1 MSIPERTTAAFC
13 GIVAYLGWGFVAL
26 YFGILDDRGV
36 APIPLLAHRILWSA
50 AFCVILLGL
59 IGRVREVGCVF
70 YDPAR
75 WMPLGLSSVLIMVNW
90 LAFVYAVAQK
100 RLTEASLGYYL
111 LPLVSV
117 LLGWLV
123 LRERLS
129 RVQWFCLLLAS
140 MGVGILI
147 WQEGRIPWIG
157 VTVALSFGF
166 YGLVRK
172 LTPVGPIVGLTVETI
187 LLAPLAGLYLGS
199 GTTPAEYDMMTYV
212 LLVLAGAITASLLM
226 LYAKAAQGLKLS
238 TLGFMQY
245 IAPTCQLLVA
255 MYLRPEQP
263 QWIGFIPI
271 WTALGIFSV
280 HVVVR
285 SRTTVQPV
293 KILNRP
299 ADSSTVRAGDS

>member
-1 MSIPERTTAAFC
+1 MFIPERTTAAFC
-13 GIVAYLGWGFVAL
+13 GIAAYLGWGFVAL

-36 APIPLLAHRILWSA
+36 APLALLAHRIIWSA
-50 AFCVILLGL
+50 VFCVLLLGL
-59 IGRVREVGCVF
+59 IGRTREIVSVF
-70 YDPAR
+70 SHRTR
-75 WMPLGLSSVLIMVNW
+75 WMALGLSSILIAVNW
-90 LAFVYAVAQK
+90 LAFVYAVDQK

-123 LRERLS
+123 LRERLD
-129 RVQWFCLLLAS
+129 RVQWFCLLLATC
-140 MGVGILI
+140 GVGILI
-147 WQEGRIPWIG
+147 WQQGQIPWIG

-187 LLAPLAGLYLGS
+187 LLVPLAGLYLGS
-199 GTTPAEYDMMTYV
+199 GATGQEYDILTYA
-212 LLVLAGAITASLLM
+212 LLILAGAITASLLM
-226 LYAKAAQGLKLS
+226 LYAKAAQVLKLS

-255 MYLRPEQP
+255 MYLRPERP

-271 WTALGIFSV
+271 WTALVIFSV
-280 HVVVR
+280 HVAVR
-285 SRTTVQPV
+285 SQTRVRPV
-293 KILNRP
+293 KMPDRP

>member
-36 APIPLLAHRILWSA
+36 EPLALLAHRIVWSA
-50 AFCVILLGL
+50 AFCVLLLGL
-59 IGRVREVGCVF
+59 MGRAREIACIF
-70 YDPAR
+70 CDPAR
-75 WMPLGLSSVLIMVNW
+75 WIPLGLSSILIAVNW
-90 LAFVYAVAQK
+90 IAFVYAVDQK

-129 RVQWFCLLLAS
+129 RVQSFCLLLAS
-140 MGVGILI
+140 TGVGILI
-147 WQEGRIPWIG
+147 WEEGQIPWIG

-172 LTPVGPIVGLTVETI
+172 LTPVGPIAGLAVETI
-187 LLAPLAGLYLGS
+187 FLVPLAGLYLGS
-199 GTTPAEYDMMTYV
+199 GITPKKYDILTYV

-263 QWIGFIPI
+263 EWMGFIPI
-271 WTALGIFSV
+271 WVALVIFSV
-280 HVVVR
+280 HVAVR
-285 SRTTVQPV
+285 SRSSVRPV
-293 KILNRP
+293 KIHDRP